1 MVGGVLIKD
10 STNQAWNTSRKSPEE
25 TRRGPGITYRMHRGG
40 RQEDGVVRDDEL
52 GQRGPLSLP
61 SKETK
66 VNEAKKNDRDSR
78 KESVVAIR

>member
-1 MVGGVLIKD
+1 MVGSVLIKD
-10 STNQAWNTSRKSPEE
+10 STNQAWNTSRKSPKE
-25 TRRGPGITYRMHRGG
+25 TRRGPGIIYTGG

-66 VNEAKKNDRDSR
+66 INEAQKNHRDSR
-78 KESVVAIR
+78 DESLVAIR

>member
-1 MVGGVLIKD
+1 MVGSVLIKD

-25 TRRGPGITYRMHRGG
+25 TRRGPRIIYMGG
-40 RQEDGVVRDDEL
+40 RQEDEVVRDDEL

-66 VNEAKKNDRDSR
+66 VNEARKNQRF
-78 KESVVAIR
+78 